1 LYSPPIIVIFPSFRV
16 TAEERPDPARR
27 ERAAPDRGQVERR
40 MKKTCAIILIGCL
53 SLACRLGAQHEE
65 ALRQIAAQESAG
77 NLRGAIASIETALK
91 AAPGAEA
98 LVLRLRELNKKFYL
112 DSAPPSSDD
121 AYKVRAGDTLTSI
134 ARAHCITPE
143 LIMRL
148 NGLRDDRLRRDQA
161 LRVVKGPFDAHVIKQ
176 SYTLE
181 IRRGDATLFTYRV
194 GLGKDGSTP
203 TGVFVAGAKLKNPTQ
218 FDREKRAAIAFGA
231 PDHTLGTRWITLL
244 GEYGIHGTVE
254 PESIGKQLSKGC
266 IRLCNEDVEQVF
278 DLLVPGKSKVTV
290 VEAP

>member
-1 LYSPPIIVIFPSFRV
+1 
-16 TAEERPDPARR
+16 
-27 ERAAPDRGQVERR
+27 

-134 ARAHCITPE
+134 ARAHS
-143 LIMRL
+143 L
-148 NGLRDDRLRRDQA
+148 NSCTRTRSR
-161 LRVVKGPFDAHVIKQ
+161 
-176 SYTLE
+176 
-181 IRRGDATLFTYRV
+181 
-194 GLGKDGSTP
+194 
-203 TGVFVAGAKLKNPTQ
+203 VAGVQSTSSAARPRWLA
-218 FDREKRAAIAFGA
+218 RAA
-231 PDHTLGTRWITLL
+231 
-244 GEYGIHGTVE
+244 
-254 PESIGKQLSKGC
+254 S
-266 IRLCNEDVEQVF
+266 
-278 DLLVPGKSKVTV
+278 PGRAS
-290 VEAP
+290 